1 MKRCVLAI
9 ILSAFFMGIFPGCQ
23 RKPAL
28 NPQKPVTLTLWHNF
42 GGQMRETMDGMVDE
56 FNETVGAKEGIIVN
70 VTSINSS
77 AVLHEK
83 LVMAAKGDPGA
94 PELPDIS
101 TANPKTAIILKE
113 KGVITDIGR
122 QFTEKELKE
131 YVPSFIEEGLLGSDT
146 LYLFPFAK
154 STEVLFLNK
163 TIFDRFA
170 EDKKVKYEDLE
181 TYEGI
186 AKTARLYY
194 EWTDEK
200 TPDIPND
207 GKTFFHTDSLFNLT
221 QLGCRQ
227 LGTDFV
233 RNSSLDYS
241 SEAFKRVWN
250 YFYESAVK
258 GYFAI
263 YDGYASDLSKTGDIV
278 CSTGSTA
285 GLAFFDPVVTYPDNT
300 TEAAELMIL
309 PFPVFE
315 GGKNIALQRG
325 SGIIVTKSTEAKE
338 YAAGIFLKWFT
349 RPENNMHFINTTG
362 YLPVTK
368 KAFEGILSS
377 DLGRIKD
384 EKTKILLGATA
395 EMYSEYEFYIPGVF
409 EGIDTLQRDYEAKLR
424 GISSESRKN
433 YMSLLG
439 SMNGDEA
446 YLEVSKEAFQEF
458 IK

>member
-1 MKRCVLAI
+1 MKRCIAAI
-9 ILSAFFMGIFPGCQ
+9 IFFISLIGIFQGCQ
-23 RKPAL
+23 RKPVL

-56 FNETVGAKEGIIVN
+56 FNGTVGEKEGIIVV

-77 AVLHEK
+77 AALHEK

-113 KGVITDIGR
+113 EGVITDLGA
-122 QFTEKELKE
+122 QFTEKELE
-131 YVPSFIEEGLLGSDT
+131 DYVPSFIEEGLLGSDT

-170 EDKKVKYEDLE
+170 RDKQVKYEDLK

-200 TPDIPND
+200 TPDIKND
-207 GKTFFHTDSLFNLT
+207 GKTFFHADSLFNLA

-227 LGTDFV
+227 LGYDFV
-233 RNSSLDYS
+233 NQGKLDYS
-241 SEAFKRVWN
+241 SEGFKRIWN
-250 YFYESAVK
+250 YFYEPAVK

-263 YDGYASDLSKTGDIV
+263 YDGYASDLTKTGDII

-285 GLAFFDPVVTYPDNT
+285 GIAFFDPLVTYPDNT
-300 TEAAELMIL
+300 TENAELMVL

-315 GGKNIALQRG
+315 GGKKVALQRG
-325 SGIIVTKSTEAKE
+325 SGMVVTKSTEAKE

-349 RPENNMHFINTTG
+349 SPEHNMQFINSTG

-377 DLGRIKD
+377 DLGSIKD
-384 EKTKILLGATA
+384 EKTKVLLGAA
-395 EMYSEYEFYIPGVF
+395 APMYSEYEFYVPEVF
-409 EGIDTLQRDYEAKLR
+409 EGIDMLQRDYETKLR
-424 GISSESRKN
+424 DISSEGRRD
-433 YMSLLG
+433 YAALLG
-439 SMNGDEA
+439 SMNSDEA
-446 YLEVSKEAFQEF
+446 YMEASKGAFEEF